1 MVYGGQC
8 PPYFRWDNREKYDMM
23 FDPCLFMQAVLSK
36 RKIIMLNNY
45 ETMFII
51 RPDLAEDQVSQE
63 VNKYQDFLKERNV
76 EDLTIRNHGKKRLAY
91 KIDKHQDGIY
101 VQMNY
106 RVDGEV
112 IKALQRQMRLSE
124 NVIRFLTLTVEEIP
138 PAPTEG
144 ETPPLAAAQPER
156 VSQPKPELKTN
167 TTPKTEETEEVAEE
181 VVTATAEEETPETEE
196 TAQ

>member
-1 MVYGGQC
+1 
-8 PPYFRWDNREKYDMM
+8 
-23 FDPCLFMQAVLSK
+23 
-36 RKIIMLNNY
+36 MLNNNY

-63 VNKYQDFLKERNV
+63 VNKYQDFLQERNV

-138 PAPTEG
+138 QAPAEG
-144 ETPPLAAAQPER
+144 ETSSLAAAAQPER
-156 VSQPKPELKTN
+156 SSQPKPELKTN
-167 TTPKTEETEEVAEE
+167 TTKTTEEVTEE
-181 VVTATAEEETPETEE
+181 VVTATAEEETQETEETQEAGDTQETEE
-196 TAQ
+196 TAQLS